1 MYQQGLSSWLAVGL
15 GKAPGAARLISK
27 ALVWGCRL
35 QSSQPH
41 SGRTDLHPSALC
53 CGTPRPRA
61 DTEHSGTWT
70 PGRKWPP
77 GEKSPMGSSAQL
89 CRESRPDVGMSTGEV
104 GAALPQEMLPQV
116 ARAGPQRC
124 EAPGAGQAYSAAPPQ
139 QLPGTATLGSCPPRP
154 RAPGC
159 RVLPA
164 SPSCPARVLR
174 LPHHPDSYQLPGR
187 DQPPPSPA
195 QNSASHKPLRLRAA
209 RLPGR
214 AGSSAP
220 PAGRRPFPTGN
231 GGTCRRPGTEM
242 AEPAFAWER
251 RMQRCS

>member
-1 MYQQGLSSWLAVGL
+1 
-15 GKAPGAARLISK
+15 
-27 ALVWGCRL
+27 
-35 QSSQPH
+35 
-41 SGRTDLHPSALC
+41 
-53 CGTPRPRA
+53 
-61 DTEHSGTWT
+61 
-70 PGRKWPP
+70 
-77 GEKSPMGSSAQL
+77 MGSSAQL

-104 GAALPQEMLPQV
+104 GAALPQEMLLQV
-116 ARAGPQRC
+116 ARAGPQRS